1 MIWIT
6 TRRIIT
12 TMANNFAFFNRT
24 KGQLICKSVST
35 YIFTIYPKSTIIRTS
50 SPTDKLPTSGVCFN
64 KIV

>member
-1 MIWIT
+1 
-6 TRRIIT
+6 
-12 TMANNFAFFNRT
+12 MANNFAFFNRT